1 MKDFSEVIRHMKQI
15 FTQLYVIQKTEHW
28 VWNQKISVFASNPL
42 YALSTICEELGR
54 FLNFWKLPHLWIIA
68 LTYPVS
74 P

>member
-54 FLNFWKLPHLWIIA
+54 FLNF
-68 LTYPVS
+68 
-74 P
+74 